1 MKVKKSDLVR
11 LLTAVQRKAVVAGKL
26 CPQVFSCVLRP
37 QDGKVSVTSLVRDG
51 KTSLSSF
58 NVEGEFG
65 DREDL
70 FVIPD
75 IEMMLGALK
84 AHGDEITIAWTRDK
98 KGDGKIRIGSKLRTG
113 SLKRTTLMANE
124 NALAFPSSTVS
135 ILEWEEKSLDRS
147 DSIVLEPSSLGKYI
161 TGSGNEIE
169 AYSQALVKVSDLKE
183 ALSAGSIN
191 GQRLGRVEF
200 RTDEPDEEGVCILE
214 VVVGSEL
221 KGKTVTPIG
230 DSERGGIKALTVE
243 GGLENA
249 IEFFDDDDLLI
260 LDFFDFTEYGQGLA
274 LGIRSIKNDSWI
286 YQRGVL

>member
-37 QDGKVSVTSLVRDG
+37 QDGKV
-51 KTSLSSF
+51 
-58 NVEGEFG
+58 
-65 DREDL
+65 
-70 FVIPD
+70 
-75 IEMMLGALK
+75 
-84 AHGDEITIAWTRDK
+84 
-98 KGDGKIRIGSKLRTG
+98 RTG

-135 ILEWEEKSLDRS
+135 ILEWEEKSLWRS
-147 DSIVLEPSSLGKYI
+147 NAIVLEPSSLGKYI
-161 TGSGNEIE
+161 TGSDKEIE

-230 DSERGGIKALTVE
+230 DGERGGIKALTVE

-249 IEFFDDDDLLI
+249 IEFFDDEDLLI
-260 LDFFDFTEYGQGLA
+260 LDFFDFTEFGSLQTQESLCIGSA
-274 LGIRSIKNDSWI
+274 SSAARPM
-286 YQRGVL
+286 

>member
-135 ILEWEEKSLDRS
+135 ILEWEEKSLWRS
-147 DSIVLEPSSLGKYI
+147 NAIVLEPSSLGKYI
-161 TGSGNEIE
+161 TGSDKEIE

-221 KGKTVTPIG
+221 KGKTVTP
-230 DSERGGIKALTVE
+230 
-243 GGLENA
+243 
-249 IEFFDDDDLLI
+249 
-260 LDFFDFTEYGQGLA
+260 
-274 LGIRSIKNDSWI
+274 SIKNDSWI
-286 YQRGVL
+286 YQRGVM